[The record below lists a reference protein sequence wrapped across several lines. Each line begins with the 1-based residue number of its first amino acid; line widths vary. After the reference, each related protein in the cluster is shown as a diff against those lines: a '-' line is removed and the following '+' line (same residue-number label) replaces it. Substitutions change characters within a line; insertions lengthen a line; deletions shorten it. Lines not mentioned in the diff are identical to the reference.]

1 MRYIY
6 ICIIKSEDLCGE
18 KSIYFLLFFPLN
30 FCKWAA
36 CVWQKEEESCKL
48 HIWIESYGWIL
59 TECTVIGIAKKGH
72 VGNEIPP
79 F

>member
-1 MRYIY
+1 MQYIY

-18 KSIYFLLFFPLN
+18 KKYLFFTFFFPEN

-48 HIWIESYGWIL
+48 HI
-59 TECTVIGIAKKGH
+59 
-72 VGNEIPP
+72 
-79 F
+79 